1 MNTTVQNALEIL
13 KSGTTQI
20 IPLEHFIK
28 KLEKDRPLNIKL
40 GMDPTA
46 PDLHLGHAVVL
57 SKLRQFQEL
66 GHTVTFLIGDYTTR
80 IGDPTGRSK
89 TRPPL
94 TGEEIDANAKT
105 YFQQVTKILDPE
117 KTIVRYNSEWL
128 SKLSFADLIK
138 LCGKVTV
145 AQIIER
151 EDFAKRLSE
160 KTPISMHELLYP
172 LMQGYDSVALTS
184 DVELGGTDQ
193 TFNLLMGRHLQ
204 EAYGQEPQCVL
215 TMPLLEGLDGV
226 QKMSKSY
233 GNYIGLWEPA
243 SQAYGKL
250 MSVSD
255 TLMWRYLLL
264 LGGKTE
270 AEISQMQTAVA
281 DNSLHPMKVKKDM
294 AHLITARFWS
304 VPDADSAR
312 QQFEA
317 LFQKQDYSAAS
328 EVCLPA
334 VIGLETWIVDLLKAL
349 GAVSS
354 SSEAKRL
361 IEAGAVDIDQKIV
374 TDFKAI
380 LTPAVGM
387 IVKVGKHKMY
397 KLAL

>member
-1 MNTTVQNALEIL
+1 MQKTVQEALEIL
-13 KSGTTQI
+13 KSGSTSI
-20 IPLEHFIK
+20 IPLDHFIK
-28 KLEKDRPLNIKL
+28 KLEKNKPLNIKL

-94 TGEEIDANAKT
+94 TPEEIEQNAKT
-105 YFQQVTKILDPE
+105 YFQQVTKILDPK

-128 SKLSFADLIK
+128 SQLTFADLIK
-138 LCGKVTV
+138 LCAQTTV

-151 EDFAKRLSE
+151 DDFAKRLAE

-172 LMQGYDSVALTS
+172 LMQGYDSVALHA

-204 EAYGQEPQCVL
+204 EAYGQEPQCIL

-233 GNYIGLWEPA
+233 GNYIGLWESA
-243 SQAYGKL
+243 HTAYGKL

-255 TLMWRYLLL
+255 ALMWRYLLL

-270 AEISQMQTAVA
+270 AQVSHMQADVA
-281 DNSLHPMKVKKDM
+281 GEKLHPMNVKKSM
-294 AHLITARFWS
+294 AHLIVSRFWS
-304 VPDADSAR
+304 PAEADSA
-312 QQFEA
+312 QEQFEA
-317 LFQKQDYSAAS
+317 LFQKQDYSAAA
-328 EVCLPA
+328 EVDATPFM
-334 VIGLETWIVDLLKAL
+334 GKESWIVDVLKHI
-349 GAVSS
+349 GAVTSS
-354 SSEAKRL
+354 SDAKRL
-361 IEAGAVDIDQKIV
+361 IESKAVDINQEPV
-374 TDFKAI
+374 SDFKATVI
-380 LTPAVGM
+380 LERGT
-387 IVKVGKHKMY
+387 IIKVGKHKIY
-397 KLAL
+397 KIK